1 VAQELV
7 ALARGLSVSLKLNEA
22 LKLAQASSAGPQQQ
36 AFLACGFEPLHLPVF
51 LRAHHAQRFPEQGL
65 AVSTGVYGDLLG
77 NLERARQS
85 QASTCFVLIEWH
97 DLDPRLG
104 VRSTGPWS
112 RLRQAEIAREV
123 AQRLDRLRQGL
134 QQLSGQMQ
142 VVLAPPSVEFGLS
155 ADTTS
160 WQASPFELEL
170 ELALT
175 KFLASVAGD
184 ARLKVLHTA
193 RLAARSPAASRADA
207 KMELLAG
214 FPYSLEHASH
224 VAEALIWLA
233 YPDPPKKGLI
243 TDLDDTLWAGIV
255 GEVGA
260 EGVKWSLGDKAQLHG
275 LYQSVLRP
283 LHEAGVLLGVAS
295 KNDKDVVATALAR
308 SDLHL
313 GRDVFFPVAASWGPK
328 SDAVSAILRAWNIA
342 ADAVVVVDDSRME
355 LEEIRRQH
363 PGITCLEFR
372 PKDVGAT
379 LQLLGQL
386 RDLFGKPSVGEED
399 RLRSASIRGLA
410 LFEEQKQASDLGS
423 FLAGLAGEVSFH
435 VAKQPADGR
444 LLELINKTNQFSL
457 NGARVEAGA
466 WQRFLARDDS
476 FVLGVSYTDRFG
488 PLGTIGVVA
497 GSRANGLLHVEH
509 WVLSCRA
516 FSRRIEDHMLQ
527 MLFEGQEQVS
537 IAFRRTER
545 NQPFREFL
553 TRLGVA
559 EEQGDGAPNGTLLL
573 SRQQLERVS
582 TDLPHRVL
590 KRSDGGN
597 HG

>member
-1 VAQELV
+1 M
-7 ALARGLSVSLKLNEA
+7 SLKLNEA
-22 LKLAQASSAGPQQQ
+22 LKLAQTPGGGAPERQ

-51 LRAHHAQRFPEQGL
+51 LRAHHAQRFPGRGL
-65 AVSTGVYGDLLG
+65 EVSTGVYGDLLG

-85 QASTCFVLIEWH
+85 RASTCLVLIEWH

-112 RLRQAEIAREV
+112 RLRQQEIAQQL
-123 AQRLDRLRQGL
+123 AQRLERLRQAL
-134 QQLSGQMQ
+134 EHLSQQMP
-142 VVLAPPSVEFGLS
+142 VVLAPPSVEFGLE
-155 ADTTS
+155 ADTTG

-170 ELALT
+170 KLLLL
-175 KFLASVAGD
+175 KFLTSVAGNP
-184 ARLKVLHTA
+184 RLKVLHTA
-193 RLAARSPAASRADA
+193 RLAARSPVSARADA

-214 FPYSLEHASH
+214 FPYSLEHASQ
-224 VAEALIWLA
+224 VAEALLWLA
-233 YPDPPKKGLI
+233 YPDAPKKGLI

-255 GEVGA
+255 GELGA
-260 EGVKWSLGDKAQLHG
+260 EGVKWSLGEKAQVHG
-275 LYQSVLRP
+275 LYQSVLRQ

-295 KNDKDVVATALAR
+295 KNDKDVVAAALAR

-313 GRDVFFPVAASWGPK
+313 DRDVFFPVAASWGPK

-342 ADAVVVVDDSRME
+342 ADSVVVVDDSRME

-379 LQLLGQL
+379 LELLGQL

-410 LFEEQKQASDLGS
+410 LFEEQKQASDLGD
-423 FLAGLAGEVSFH
+423 FLAGLGGEVSFDF
-435 VAKQPADGR
+435 AKKAEDAR
-444 LLELINKTNQFSL
+444 LLELINKTNQFNL
-457 NGARVEAGA
+457 NGVRVEAGE
-466 WQRFLARDDS
+466 WQRFLAREDS
-476 FVLGVSYTDRFG
+476 FVLGVSYSDRYG
-488 PLGTIGVVA
+488 PLGTIAVVA
-497 GSRANGLLHVEH
+497 GSRANGVLRVEQ

-516 FSRRIEDHMLQ
+516 FSRRIEDHTLQ
-527 MLFEGQEQVS
+527 VLFEGQKQVS

-553 TRLGVA
+553 ARLGVA
-559 EEQGDGAPNGTLLL
+559 EEPGSAATSPVAI
-573 SRQQLERVS
+573 SREQLGRVS
-582 TDLPHRVL
+582 ADLPHRVL
-590 KRSDGGN
+590 TRSDGVN

>member
-1 VAQELV
+1 
-7 ALARGLSVSLKLNEA
+7 
-22 LKLAQASSAGPQQQ
+22 LKLAQASGAGAPERQV
-36 AFLACGFEPLHLPVF
+36 FLACGFEPLHLPVF
-51 LRAHHAQRFPEQGL
+51 LRAHHAQRFPGQGL
-65 AVSTGVYGDLLG
+65 VVSTGVYGDLLG

-104 VRSTGPWS
+104 ARSTGPWS
-112 RLRQAEIAREV
+112 RLRQAEITRDV
-123 AQRLDRLRQGL
+123 AQRLELLCQALAGL
-134 QQLSGQMQ
+134 GGQMP
-142 VVLAPPSVEFGLS
+142 VMLARPSVEFGLA
-155 ADTTS
+155 ADTTG

-170 ELALT
+170 ELLLT
-175 KFLASVAGD
+175 KFLAAVAGD
-184 ARLKVLHTA
+184 PRLKVLHTG
-193 RLAARSPAASRADA
+193 RLAARSPAAARADA

-214 FPYSLEHASH
+214 FPYSLEHASQL
-224 VAEALIWLA
+224 AEALVWLA

-275 LYQSVLRP
+275 LYQSVLRQ

-295 KNDKDVVATALAR
+295 KNDQDVVAAALAR
-308 SDLHL
+308 PDLHL
-313 GRDVFFPVAASWGPK
+313 ERDVFFPVAASWGPK
-328 SDAVSAILRAWNIA
+328 SDAVSAILRAWNLA

-372 PKDVGAT
+372 PKDVGMT
-379 LQLLGQL
+379 LKLLGQL

-410 LFEEQKQASDLGS
+410 LFEEQRQASDLGS
-423 FLAGLAGEVSFH
+423 FLAGLGGEVSFDF
-435 VAKQPADGR
+435 AKKAEDAR
-444 LLELINKTNQFSL
+444 LLELINKTNQFNL
-457 NGARVEAGA
+457 NGVRVERGE

-476 FVLGVSYTDRFG
+476 FVLAASYTDRYG
-488 PLGTIGVVA
+488 PLGTIAVAA
-497 GSRANGLLHVEH
+497 GSRANGVLNVQH

-527 MLFEGQEQVS
+527 MLFDGQEHVS
-537 IAFRRTER
+537 LAFRSTER

-553 TRLGVA
+553 ARLSVA
-559 EEQGDGAPNGTLLL
+559 EEQGSDSSATGALAI
-573 SRQQLERVS
+573 SREQLARVGAE
-582 TDLPHRVL
+582 LPHRVL
-590 KRSDGGN
+590 TRLDGVS

>member
-1 VAQELV
+1 M
-7 ALARGLSVSLKLNEA
+7 SLKLNEA
-22 LKLAQASSAGPQQQ
+22 LKLAQASSPGAAQRR

-51 LRAHHAQRFPEQGL
+51 LRAHHELRFPAQGL
-65 AVSTGVYGDLLG
+65 EVSTGVYGDLPG

-85 QASTCFVLIEWH
+85 PASTCFVLIEWH

-123 AQRLDRLRQGL
+123 AQRLERLRQGL
-134 QQLSGQMQ
+134 ERLSGQMQ
-142 VVLAPPSVEFGLS
+142 VVLAPPSIEFGLS
-155 ADTTS
+155 ADTTG
-160 WQASPFELEL
+160 WQASSFELEL
-170 ELALT
+170 QLLLSQ
-175 KFLASVAGD
+175 FLASVAGD
-184 ARLKVLHTA
+184 ARRKVLHAA

-207 KMELLAG
+207 RMELLAG
-214 FPYSLEHASH
+214 FPYSLEHASQ
-224 VAEALIWLA
+224 VAEALVWLA

-243 TDLDDTLWAGIV
+243 TDLDETLWAGIV
-255 GEVGA
+255 GELGA
-260 EGVKWSLGDKAQLHG
+260 DGVKWSLGDKAQLHG
-275 LYQSVLRP
+275 LYQSVLRQ

-295 KNDKDVVATALAR
+295 KNDPEVVAAALAR

-313 GRDVFFPVAASWGPK
+313 DRDVFFPVAASWGPK

-372 PKDVGAT
+372 PRDVSAT
-379 LQLLGQL
+379 LELLGQL
-386 RDLFGKPSVGEED
+386 RDVFGKPSVNEED

-410 LFEEQKQASDLGS
+410 QFEEQKQASDLGS
-423 FLAGLAGEVSFH
+423 FLAGLAGEVS
-435 VAKQPADGR
+435 VQSAKQGADGR
-444 LLELINKTNQFSL
+444 VLELINKTNQFNL
-457 NGARVEAGA
+457 NGGRVEAGA

-476 FVLGVSYTDRFG
+476 FVLGVSYGDRFG

-497 GSRANGLLHVEH
+497 GTRANGLLHVEH

-527 MLFEGQEQVS
+527 VLFEGQEQVS
-537 IAFRRTER
+537 LAFRRTER

-553 TRLGVA
+553 ARLGLA
-559 EEQGDGAPNGTLLL
+559 EQQGGGELARALVLGREQLA
-573 SRQQLERVS
+573 RVS
-582 TDLPHRVL
+582 ADLPHRVL
-590 KRSDGGN
+590 KRSDGVSDG
-597 HG
+597 